1 MQSWLGVGILTASAV
16 AYSLAGY
23 FTRLIPLD
31 AVTLLFWRGLFAGVF
46 ILLVVWWRH
55 GRRTWPMIRD
65 MGWPGFGI
73 TVLGSLSSY
82 IYLSSLRLTTVAD
95 VAVIYATLPF
105 VTAALAW
112 LVLRERE
119 GWRVL
124 LGSLAALAAIAVM
137 AGGALREG
145 HLAGDALA
153 FGMTLTYAAMIVL
166 IRRCRHVS
174 MMPAV
179 GVQCLV
185 SAAAAAP
192 FARLGPLE
200 SLPLLHLGLFGTCQL
215 GLGLILLSLGMRR
228 VPATQ
233 AALISL
239 LDTPLAPLWV
249 WLAFGETPPDAT
261 LLGGSVIVAAVGWT
275 MLGRPRPEVSPPA
288 ALAPDI

>member
-1 MQSWLGVGILTASAV
+1 MQRWLGVGILAGSAV
-16 AYSLAGY
+16 AYSLAGF

-46 ILLVVWWRH
+46 ILLVVWWRY
-55 GRRTWPMIRD
+55 GRQAWPMIRAI
-65 MGWPGFGI
+65 GWPGFSI
-73 TVLGSLSSY
+73 AVMGSLSSY

-112 LVLRERE
+112 VALRERE

-124 LGSLAALAAIAVM
+124 VGSLAALGGIAVM
-137 AGGALREG
+137 AGGALRSG
-145 HLAGDALA
+145 HLLGDALA

-166 IRRCRHVS
+166 IRRGRHVS

-179 GVQCLV
+179 GIQCLV

-192 FARLGPLE
+192 FAKLGPLE
-200 SLPLLHLGLFGTCQL
+200 SLPLLHLALFGTCQL
-215 GLGLILLSLGMRR
+215 GLGLMLLSLGMRR

-249 WLAFGETPPDAT
+249 WLAFSETPPAAT
-261 LLGGSVIVAAVGWT
+261 LVGGTVIIAAVGWT
-275 MLGRPRPEVSPPA
+275 ILGSPRPTVLPPVAEVSDA
-288 ALAPDI
+288 

>member
-1 MQSWLGVGILTASAV
+1 MQPWLGVGILAASAV

-65 MGWPGFGI
+65 MGWPGLGI
-73 TVLGSLSSY
+73 AVLGSLSSY

-124 LGSLAALAAIAVM
+124 VGSLAALAGIAVM
-137 AGGALREG
+137 AGGAFRAG
-145 HLAGDALA
+145 HLPGDALA

-166 IRRCRHVS
+166 IRRGRHVS

-179 GVQCLV
+179 GIQCLV
-185 SAAAAAP
+185 SAIAAAP
-192 FARLGPLE
+192 FARLGPLG
-200 SLPLLHLGLFGTCQL
+200 SLPLLHLALFGTCQL
-215 GLGLILLSLGMRR
+215 GLGLMLLSLGMRR

-249 WLAFGETPPDAT
+249 WLAFAETPPAAT
-261 LLGGSVIVAAVGWT
+261 LVGGTVIVAAVGWT
-275 MLGRPRPEVSPPA
+275 ILGNRRPTVLPPVAEVRDA
-288 ALAPDI
+288 